1 MTGAL
6 IDITSKLCGIYLRYL
21 GKMTTIYPECIVYS
35 QVSNQVFPSIITY
48 RVLWHTWFCSTE
60 RNGYTTILL
69 LWWRWMAS
77 HRGNDLIT
85 GIFCNHHY
93 NDVIMGVMASQ
104 ITSLTIVYSSIYSD
118 ADQRKHQSSASLAF
132 VLGIHRG
139 PVNSPHKWP
148 VLLKMFPFGDVIMM

>member
-93 NDVIMGVMASQ
+93 NDVIMGAMASQ
-104 ITSLTIVYSSIYSD
+104 ITSLTQIKENIKAPS
-118 ADQRKHQSSASLAF
+118 HWPLC
-132 VLGIHRG
+132 LGIHRG

-148 VLLKMFPFGDVIMM
+148 VMLKMFPFGDVIMM